1 MPRYTFRFKPKLG
14 KLRHTTYLSG
24 GKSTATS
31 SGGPGGGG
39 GGTKMAASRLYY
51 NPETKLTFK
60 GSGGDVLLTFA
71 STADQALAVSAQK
84 DRGVGALPD
93 LYRWRI
99 KTQIN
104 AAGTIGKQVRIYL
117 IQTNDAT
124 DIPGRVGT
132 SDTEIASAADRVRN
146 LGAPIGAAV
155 ADVTTLGTDFIAT
168 GMAFIYDRFFSV
180 GIFNDMGVALHAT
193 ESVHYFEITPIPPES
208 Q

>member
-1 MPRYTFRFKPKLG
+1 MP
-14 KLRHTTYLSG
+14 
-24 GKSTATS
+24 
-31 SGGPGGGG
+31 
-39 GGTKMAASRLYY
+39 ASKLYY

-60 GSGGDVLLTFA
+60 GSGGDVTLTFA
-71 STADQALAVSAQK
+71 SAADQSLSVSDQY
-84 DRGVGALPD
+84 DRGAGAKPG

-99 KTQIN
+99 QTQIN
-104 AAGTIGKQVRIYL
+104 ASGTVGRQARIYL

-132 SDTEIASAADRVRN
+132 SDTEISSAADRVRN

-155 ADVTTLGTDFIAT
+155 ADVTTDNVDFIAT
-168 GMAFIYDRFFSV
+168 GVCFVYDRYISV

-193 ESVHYFEITPIPPES
+193 EGNHYFELTPIPPEA